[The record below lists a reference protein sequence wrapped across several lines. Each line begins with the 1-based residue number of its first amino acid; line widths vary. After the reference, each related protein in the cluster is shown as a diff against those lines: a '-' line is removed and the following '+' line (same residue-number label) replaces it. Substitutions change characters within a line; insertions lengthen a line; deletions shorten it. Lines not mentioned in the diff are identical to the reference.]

1 MEVKNPKIDAYLA
14 EGCGRCPLGGTPDC
28 KVHNWQKE
36 LKLLRTIVLGCGLT
50 EELKWGVPCYTFQNS
65 NVSIVA
71 AFKEYCS
78 LSFFKGALLNDAHN
92 ILVKPGENTQSDR
105 LVRFTNVEEI
115 MELEPILKAY
125 IYEAIE
131 VEKAGLKVSFKKDQE
146 PMPEELHRKLDENPA
161 LKTAFEALTPGR
173 QRAYIIYFSAPKQ
186 SKTREARIE
195 KYTPQILEGI
205 GLHDKYSCNK
215 K

>member
-1 MEVKNPKIDAYLA
+1 MEVKNPKIDVYLA
-14 EGCGRCPLGGTPDC
+14 EGCGRCPLGGTPNC

-36 LKLLRTIVLGCGLT
+36 LKLLRTIVLECGLT

-78 LSFFKGALLNDAHN
+78 LSFFKGALLNDAHK

-105 LVRFTNVEEI
+105 LIRFTNVQEI
-115 MELEPILKAY
+115 MELEPVLKAY

-131 VEKAGLKVSFKKDQE
+131 VEKAGLKVSFKKE
-146 PMPEELHRKLDENPA
+146 PEPIPDELQRKLDKNPA

-195 KYTPQILEGI
+195 KYIPQILEGI